1 MMQSGSRQGS
11 RHGQRL
17 VAYAALVA
25 CCLSGAPVRAQD
37 AGNYPNQPV
46 HVIVPFPA
54 GGPADILAR
63 FVSER
68 LANVWKQAVVIENR
82 PGANTAIAAG
92 QVAKMAPNGYNL
104 FVVMDVTMVL
114 NPLTNKSLSYD
125 PIKDFAPI
133 TLLSK
138 NTSLL
143 TVHVDGPKSVAEL
156 IALGRANPGKL
167 NFGAGIITTRLAAEL
182 FNRETGIVAQYVPFQ
197 GSPPTVQALMS
208 KSVDYIVDGQASS
221 LPLIQSGMFRALAKL
236 NNGPVPAL
244 PQLRSLAVEAG
255 APALDDVSTWIGL
268 VAPAGT
274 PRAIVD
280 LIQREVAKIYA
291 DPALIERLQK
301 AGISPVAG
309 TPEEFTSFMASET
322 PRWGK
327 VIKDS
332 GIELN

>member
-1 MMQSGSRQGS
+1 MR
-11 RHGQRL
+11 RL
-17 VAYAALVA
+17 ARLCTAWVVATCFASTWTLAQDRAL
-25 CCLSGAPVRAQD
+25 AQD
-37 AGNYPNQPV
+37 AANWPNQPV
-46 HVIVPFPA
+46 RMVVPFPA

-68 LANVWKQAVVIENR
+68 LGQAFGQPFIIENK
-82 PGANTAIAAG
+82 PGANTALAAV
-92 QVAKMAPNGYNL
+92 QVAKAPPNGYTL

-114 NPLTNKSLSYD
+114 NPLTSKTMSYD
-125 PIKDFAPI
+125 PIKDFEPI
-133 TLLSK
+133 SLLSK

-143 TVHVDGPKSVAEL
+143 TVDAETGPKTVAEL
-156 IALGRANPGKL
+156 IARGKANPGKL

-182 FNRETGIVAQYVPFQ
+182 FNRETGIVAQYIPFQ

-221 LPLIQSGMFRALAKL
+221 LPLIQSGQFRALAKM

-244 PQLRSLAVEAG
+244 PQLRSLAIEAG

-268 VAPAGT
+268 VAPAKT

-280 LIQREVAKIYA
+280 KVQREVANIYS
-291 DPALIERLQK
+291 DPELVDRLLK
-301 AGISPVAG
+301 AGINPFAD
-309 TPEEFTSFMASET
+309 TPEEFARFIGTET
-322 PRWGK
+322 VRWGK
-327 VIKDS
+327 VVKDS